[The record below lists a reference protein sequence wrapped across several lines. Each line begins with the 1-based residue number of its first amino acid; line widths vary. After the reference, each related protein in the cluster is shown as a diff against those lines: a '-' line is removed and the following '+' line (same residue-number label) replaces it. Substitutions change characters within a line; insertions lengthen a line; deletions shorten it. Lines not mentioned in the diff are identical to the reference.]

1 MAEVKQPLSLL
12 TIPRELRDQIWE
24 KAVIENKPIQ
34 VCQSDEYAR
43 FRFFPNRE
51 PALLHVSRQLREEAL
66 PIYYG
71 CNIFSA
77 ESVFGVVE
85 WLEHLSDDKL
95 KALKNVRPFCYST
108 WEWQRPDD
116 VRAWATQV
124 ATVGGRGLVPLSA
137 IFARRWW
144 YADNVF
150 RSAEELSSCKA
161 KCGRDD
167 IDGCTRCL
175 AGVPLRED

>member
-1 MAEVKQPLSLL
+1 MAEVKQPPSLL

-24 KAVIENKPIQ
+24 RAVVRNFPIQ
-34 VCQSDEYAR
+34 VCLSDSHTR
-43 FRFFPNRE
+43 FRFFPNRD
-51 PALLHVSRQLREEAL
+51 PPLLRASRQLREEAL

-77 ESVFGVVE
+77 DSVFGVVE

-95 KALKNVRPFCYST
+95 KALKNVRPFGYST
-108 WEWQRPDD
+108 WEWARPDD

-137 IFARRWW
+137 IFA
-144 YADNVF
+144 
-150 RSAEELSSCKA
+150 
-161 KCGRDD
+161 
-167 IDGCTRCL
+167 
-175 AGVPLRED
+175 